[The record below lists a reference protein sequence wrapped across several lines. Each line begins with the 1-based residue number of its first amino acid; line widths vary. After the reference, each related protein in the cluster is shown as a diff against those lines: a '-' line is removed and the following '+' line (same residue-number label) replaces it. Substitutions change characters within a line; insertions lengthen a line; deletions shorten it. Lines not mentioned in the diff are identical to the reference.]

1 MTSKLSLF
9 AAAAALAVT
18 ASGSVHAFERPVP
31 AGARNILIVHDAFVD
46 GSGWRTVH
54 DILFLKGYT
63 VTVVPT
69 TSQSLHD
76 DDEALD
82 KQIMFADGPVVLVGH
97 GYGGAVITTGGNSK
111 KVKAL
116 VYVAGYAPEV
126 SESVNQLAN
135 VNPPAVNNLRNTF
148 DGVVYYDRANFPRD
162 YAADVIINRSS
173 YMADSMTHSTIAA
186 LGGQSRT
193 VAWRGIP
200 SYGIVAT
207 EDRVV
212 SPELQRF
219 MYDRA
224 GAKVTELKAS
234 HALYISQ
241 PDAVAKVI
249 EEAALSAK

>member
-1 MTSKLSLF
+1 MTNKLALF
-9 AAAAALAVT
+9 AAAALAVT
-18 ASGSVHAFERPVP
+18 AASSTQAFERPVP
-31 AGARNILIVHDAFVD
+31 AGAKNILIVHDAFVD

-126 SESVNQLAN
+126 SESVNQLSN
-135 VNPPAVNNLRNTF
+135 VTPPAASNLRNTF
-148 DGVVYYDRANFPRD
+148 DGLVYFDRANFPRD
-162 YAADVIINRSS
+162 YAADVVINRSS
-173 YMADSMTHSTIAA
+173 FMADTLNHATIAA
-186 LGGQSRT
+186 LGGQSRS
-193 VAWRGIP
+193 VAWRAIP

-212 SPELQRF
+212 NPELQRF
-219 MYDRA
+219 MYQRA
-224 GAKVTELKAS
+224 GARVTELKAS

-241 PDAVAKVI
+241 PEAVAKVI
-249 EEAALSAK
+249 EAAALSAQ